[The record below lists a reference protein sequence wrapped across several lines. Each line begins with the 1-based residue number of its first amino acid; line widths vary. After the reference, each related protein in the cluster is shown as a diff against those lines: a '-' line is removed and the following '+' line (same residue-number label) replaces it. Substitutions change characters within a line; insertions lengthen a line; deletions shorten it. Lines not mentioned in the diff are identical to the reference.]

1 MLEDIATDITPALM
15 ILLGA
20 AIALMMIGYLAP
32 HVRTRKIGGLRFFW
46 FGKIVVS
53 VCVKR

>member
-20 AIALMMIGYLAP
+20 AIALMMIGYLAT
-32 HVRTRKIGGLRFFW
+32 HARTRKIGGLRFFW